1 MISINVIGD
10 LISGSYGN
18 TPFSRTYE
26 KDIYEQMVKLAD
38 DADQAATVEEYNGIL
53 AEFSLLTTEDLK
65 TRHHVADIA
74 GDIYISKDSAG
85 RYFME
90 LADGYLLD
98 TPMPESLV
106 DRILDSFDTGADTT
120 PLAKLWLRWLRNPIL
135 RKKSKKGTG
144 EEFTK
149 RFFEFIDM
157 KYVHPTLKNEF
168 MEEHGLSEELAEQ
181 RATMYQVK
189 ITKEGLVNAF
199 KVSREILHKYDSQ
212 TGEEVPRYERTFN
225 VDTGEIEGDGLP
237 EFVEDRLF
245 EPAVWQSGDKF
256 YCEGANGYDNPQYFI
271 KVGCVHRLPSWDMV
285 DTNDDR
291 SCVKGLHVGGLKYI
305 AWYSGEIHNVFVD
318 PMHVGAVP
326 DSEDGAIRCLQ
337 YFVHSSLAG
346 VNGSMYHSSKY
357 AELTNEQW
365 EEMKDE
371 IIDKFNKRSDKVAE
385 IKML

>member
-65 TRHHVADIA
+65 TRRHVADIA
-74 GDIYISKDSAG
+74 GDIYMSKDSAG

-135 RKKSKKGTG
+135 RKKSKKGKG

-157 KYVHPTLKNEF
+157 KYVHPRLKIEY
-168 MEEHGLSEELAEQ
+168 MEEHGLE
-181 RATMYQVK
+181 
-189 ITKEGLVNAF
+189 
-199 KVSREILHKYDSQ
+199 
-212 TGEEVPRYERTFN
+212 
-225 VDTGEIEGDGLP
+225 
-237 EFVEDRLF
+237 
-245 EPAVWQSGDKF
+245 
-256 YCEGANGYDNPQYFI
+256 
-271 KVGCVHRLPSWDMV
+271 
-285 DTNDDR
+285 
-291 SCVKGLHVGGLKYI
+291 
-305 AWYSGEIHNVFVD
+305 
-318 PMHVGAVP
+318 
-326 DSEDGAIRCLQ
+326 
-337 YFVHSSLAG
+337 
-346 VNGSMYHSSKY
+346 
-357 AELTNEQW
+357 
-365 EEMKDE
+365 
-371 IIDKFNKRSDKVAE
+371 
-385 IKML
+385 